1 MTKTI
6 AKDKESLTSE
16 SRETPSK
23 EALLQHLLQ
32 TKAKLKRI
40 KDVDAKRTQE
50 ILNKDIHVKST
61 AREAQQLMSAL
72 QHQKSAL
79 SKEDVLEKNIE
90 ILYANCDILSGSLDI
105 LKVYIDDLLEKVETI
120 NTTLNKTIDIQ
131 RLSLQENTQK

>member
-105 LKVYIDDLLEKVETI
+105 LKYIS
-120 NTTLNKTIDIQ
+120 TTSWK
-131 RLSLQENTQK
+131 R